1 MFTVQIIFAPWR
13 LQYVQNS
20 DAENACIFCD
30 MAASSSAEDEARLV
44 LCRGQRC
51 FVVLNKFPYIT
62 GHLMVIPYRH
72 LDDPVAADAA
82 EMGELMALAQRA
94 VSALRETYRPQGF
107 NIGMNV
113 GKVAGAGI
121 EDHIHLH
128 VMPRWGGDTNFMTVV
143 GQARI
148 IPEDLVE
155 TWRKLRP
162 FFADIR

>member
-1 MFTVQIIFAPWR
+1 MSTVQIIFAPWR

-30 MAASSSAEDEARLV
+30 MAASSPDGDEARLV
-44 LCRGQRC
+44 LHRGTSA

-62 GHLMVIPYRH
+62 GHLMVVPYRH
-72 LDDPVAADAA
+72 LSDPVAATA
-82 EMGELMALAQRA
+82 EEMAEIMNLAMRA
-94 VSALRETYRPQGF
+94 VEALRQVYHPQGF
-107 NIGMNV
+107 NLGMNV

-121 EDHIHLH
+121 EVHIHLH

-148 IPEDLVE
+148 IPEDLAQ

-162 FFADIR
+162 LFS